1 MIYLNYYRT
10 SKEYFKLHFFKV
22 KILFTLMLNGLSNLT
37 EFRGNQMAD
46 KRLFLGMS
54 MKVFLGKTGFRI
66 HRQNKNGSW
75 SV

>member
-1 MIYLNYYRT
+1 
-10 SKEYFKLHFFKV
+10 
-22 KILFTLMLNGLSNLT
+22 MLNGLSNLT